1 MSVYPSPSLSL
12 LFPLFSYL
20 RVADLKGLGSIAIN
34 NRADLLLFD
43 KDLTLTATMVAGNT
57 VWKK

>member
-1 MSVYPSPSLSL
+1 MSVYPSPSLSPFL
-12 LFPLFSYL
+12 LFPYL

>member
-1 MSVYPSPSLSL
+1 MYLYYHSPSPFS
-12 LFPLFSYL
+12 LFSYL
-20 RVADLKGLGSIAIN
+20 SVAGLKGLGSIAIDS
-34 NRADLLLFD
+34 RADLLLFD